1 MIRLFLLFV
10 LTIAAVLPQSAVAD
24 DLCRVTSS
32 KKLNVRAA
40 PSKNAP
46 IIYQLKPGEIVRR
59 VESQGAWDKVIIE
72 GGQTAYVA
80 SAYLAYEAPYR
91 QEQSAARPSNQNKSS
106 GLSPTWCIIILIV
119 SSFLIMKIIDA
130 FDPGSVGRWI
140 IRAFGCVFFGGIAG
154 LFGWWIFDSF
164 FTPFIIVAGGFAIF
178 AVICQFSDDDSSYS
192 GSDAM
197 DWSGYRSSGSS
208 SSYSSSSSS
217 SSSRSSSYDSNE
229 REEEQQRQS
238 DNSYFNNQ
246 ADDAY
251 RSYEDYRRRAA
262 EAESRA
268 RTYESYADDYE
279 YRARENDDSSLASLA
294 ASNRRDADRA
304 YSRAREY
311 EAETDRYYS
320 LYQEYK
326 SRVR

>member
-1 MIRLFLLFV
+1 MIRLFLLLI
-10 LTIAAVLPQSAVAD
+10 LTIVAVSPQSVMAD

-40 PSKNAP
+40 PSKTAP
-46 IIYQLKPGEIVRR
+46 IIHQLKPGEIVRR

-91 QEQSAARPSNQNKSS
+91 QQQSAARPANQNKNS

-119 SSFLIMKIIDA
+119 SSYFIMRIIDA
-130 FDPGSVGRWI
+130 FDPGNVGRWI
-140 IRAFGCVFFGGIAG
+140 IRALGCVFFGAIAG
-154 LFGWWIFDSF
+154 LFGWWVFDTF
-164 FTPFIIVAGGFAIF
+164 FTPFILVAGGFAVF
-178 AVICQFSDDDSSYS
+178 AVIRQFTGDDSSYS
-192 GSDAM
+192 GSSSM
-197 DWSGYRSSGSS
+197 DWSDYRSSGSS

-217 SSSRSSSYDSNE
+217 RSYRSYSDDSSE
-229 REEEQQRQS
+229 REEERQRQS

-262 EAESRA
+262 EAENYA
-268 RTYESYADDYE
+268 RTYEAYADDYE

-294 ASNRRDADRA
+294 ASNRRDAERA

-311 EAETDRYYS
+311 EAEADRYYS

-326 SRVR
+326 SRMR

>member
-32 KKLNVRAA
+32 NKLNVRAA

-59 VESQGAWDKVIIE
+59 VESQGTWDKVIIE

-91 QEQSAARPSNQNKSS
+91 QEQSAERPANQNKSS

-119 SSFLIMKIIDA
+119 SSYIVMRIIDA
-130 FDPGSVGRWI
+130 FDPGVAGRWI
-140 IRAFGCVFFGGIAG
+140 IRALGCVFFGAIAG
-154 LFGWWIFDSF
+154 LFGWWIFDTF
-164 FTPFIIVAGGFAIF
+164 FTPFIIVAGGFAVF
-178 AVICQFSDDDSSYS
+178 AVIRQFAGDDSSYS

-197 DWSGYRSSGSS
+197 DWSDYRSSG
-208 SSYSSSSSS
+208 SSSS
-217 SSSRSSSYDSNE
+217 SSSRSSYRSSSDDSNE
-229 REEEQQRQS
+229 REEERQRQS
-238 DNSYFNNQ
+238 DNSYFSNQ
-246 ADDAY
+246 ASDAY
-251 RSYEDYRRRAA
+251 RSYEEYRRRAA
-262 EAESRA
+262 EAESQA

-294 ASNRRDADRA
+294 ASNRRDADRS

-311 EAETDRYYS
+311 EAEADRYYS
-320 LYQEYK
+320 LYREYK